1 MVASAKE
8 RGTYDDEL
16 ESKTEGNHI
25 HVSTKIYRGGMSN
38 NNRLQ
43 GRLGSSVG

>member
-16 ESKTEGNHI
+16 ESKIET
-25 HVSTKIYRGGMSN
+25 
-38 NNRLQ
+38 NRKAL
-43 GRLGSSVG
+43 RETTFM